1 MEEPMHRTL
10 IVCAAVALTI
20 TASLA
25 AQTKT
30 IQGQMQ
36 TVTATIEAIET
47 GARQLYLK
55 KSDGTYEV
63 VYVPQE
69 MKRFDTL
76 KIGDKVTA
84 RYYENVV
91 LRLHEPGTKPVDE
104 ASRAV
109 SPAAQGTGGTASRQR
124 TITAT
129 ITAIDMK
136 VPSVTFSGPR
146 GWNYSTR
153 VEDKAA
159 LAKVKVGDKVDITW
173 TEAMLVSVED
183 AK

>member
-1 MEEPMHRTL
+1 MHGTL
-10 IVCAAVALTI
+10 IVWAAVALTM
-20 TASLA
+20 TAGLA
-25 AQTKT
+25 AQTRT
-30 IQGQMQ
+30 IQGQTQ
-36 TVTATIEAIET
+36 TVTATVEAIEQS
-47 GARQLYLK
+47 ARQLYLK

-69 MKRFDTL
+69 IKRFDTL
-76 KIGDKVTA
+76 KVGDKITA

-91 LRLHEPGTKPVDE
+91 LRLQQPGAKPVDE

-109 SPAAQGTGGTASRQR
+109 NPSAQGTGGTAARQR

-129 ITAIDMK
+129 ITALDMK

-146 GWNYSTR
+146 GWNYTTR

-173 TEAMLVSVED
+173 TEAMLVSVD
-183 AK
+183 